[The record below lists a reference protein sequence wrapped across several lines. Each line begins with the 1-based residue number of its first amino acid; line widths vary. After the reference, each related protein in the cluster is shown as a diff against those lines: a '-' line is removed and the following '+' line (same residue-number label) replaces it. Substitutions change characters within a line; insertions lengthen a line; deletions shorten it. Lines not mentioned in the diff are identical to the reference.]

1 MMKNFY
7 KKLSFV
13 MVMGIS
19 LSSYAAW
26 NGDATAWTQG
36 DGSEQNPFLIEN
48 EAQLSHLQQTVT
60 TGETYQGKFFRL
72 TADLD
77 MGGKQMPSIGH
88 YNDYTTQENPELVRE
103 SKVFR
108 GTFDGDFHTIDNLT
122 IVSNNA
128 EATLGGVGLFAI
140 SYPETHICNL
150 TLGQGVTVE
159 GSEFDNVG
167 GFVGY
172 SAGGNV
178 ENCRILGTVN
188 GGGMNVGGIV
198 GSVEES
204 MTITGCVNAGRLVG
218 HSFAGGIVGY
228 ANLSKIQNCYS
239 SAVISCP
246 LASWVGGIL
255 GWAVE
260 STVNNCYAIG
270 PVEAEVG
277 SIWMPGK
284 SPICSELE
292 KSTAADCYYV
302 EALTGCKPLSE
313 QAGVTAVT
321 EEEMKAADMIAKLN
335 ANLSANAWGAG
346 ADGFP
351 ALLWEI
357 DRTGSIESAGA
368 TAGIEIIKEG
378 DRLVVVSATGER
390 ARLSVYDITGKAIV
404 TAVVSDGDCVTVPG
418 KGVCIVALV
427 TDDGNCTTHKF
438 LF

>member
-60 TGETYQGKFFRL
+60 AGETYQGKYFRM

-128 EATLGGVGLFAI
+128 EATLGGLGLFAV
-140 SYPETHICNL
+140 SYPETRICNL

>member
-1 MMKNFY
+1 M
-7 KKLSFV
+7 
-13 MVMGIS
+13 
-19 LSSYAAW
+19 
-26 NGDATAWTQG
+26 
-36 DGSEQNPFLIEN
+36 IEN

-60 TGETYQGKFFRL
+60 AGETYQGKYFRM

-128 EATLGGVGLFAI
+128 EATLGGLGLFAV
-140 SYPETHICNL
+140 SYPETRICNL

>member
-167 GFVGY
+167 GFIGY
-172 SAGGNV
+172 SSGGKV
-178 ENCRILGTVN
+178 ENCRFMGLVN
-188 GGGMNVGGIV
+188 GGSMN
-198 GSVEES
+198 
-204 MTITGCVNAGRLVG
+204 
-218 HSFAGGIVGY
+218 AGGIVG
-228 ANLSKIQNCYS
+228 
-239 SAVISCP
+239 V
-246 LASWVGGIL
+246 
-255 GWAVE
+255 
-260 STVNNCYAIG
+260 
-270 PVEAEVG
+270 AEVAMTI
-277 SIWMPGK
+277 S
-284 SPICSELE
+284 
-292 KSTAADCYYV
+292 
-302 EALTGCKPLSE
+302 GC
-313 QAGVTAVT
+313 AVSYT
-321 EEEMKAADMIAKLN
+321 HLRDHETFGYLVF
-335 ANLSANAWGAG
+335 S
-346 ADGFP
+346 
-351 ALLWEI
+351 LL
-357 DRTGSIESAGA
+357 
-368 TAGIEIIKEG
+368 
-378 DRLVVVSATGER
+378 L
-390 ARLSVYDITGKAIV
+390 
-404 TAVVSDGDCVTVPG
+404 
-418 KGVCIVALV
+418 
-427 TDDGNCTTHKF
+427 
-438 LF
+438 

>member
-1 MMKNFY
+1 MKNFY

-19 LSSYAAW
+19 FSSYAAW

-60 TGETYQGKFFRL
+60 AGETYQGKYFRM

-128 EATLGGVGLFAI
+128 EATLGGLGLFAV
-140 SYPETHICNL
+140 SYPETRICNL

-284 SPICSELE
+284 SPICAELE
-292 KSTAADCYYV
+292 KSSASDCYYV

-335 ANLSANAWGAG
+335 ANLSANAWGVG

-357 DRTGSIESAGA
+357 DGTGSIESVGA
-368 TAGIEIIKEG
+368 TAGIEIVKEG
-378 DRLVVVSATGER
+378 DRLVIVSATGEK
-390 ARLSVYDITGKAIV
+390 ARLSVYDITGKMIV
-404 TAVVSDGDCVTVPG
+404 TAVVTDGDCITVHD
-418 KGVCIVALV
+418 KGGCIASLV
-427 TDDGNCTTHKF
+427 TDDGNRTTHKF

>member
-1 MMKNFY
+1 MKNFY

-19 LSSYAAW
+19 FSSYAAW

-60 TGETYQGKFFRL
+60 AGETYQGKYFRM

-128 EATLGGVGLFAI
+128 EATLGGLGLFAV
-140 SYPETHICNL
+140 SYPETRICNL

-284 SPICSELE
+284 SPICAELE
-292 KSTAADCYYV
+292 KSSASDCYYV

-313 QAGVTAVT
+313 QTGVTAVT

-335 ANLSANAWGAG
+335 ANLSANAWGVG

-357 DRTGSIESAGA
+357 DGTGSIESVGA
-368 TAGIEIIKEG
+368 TAGIEIVKEG
-378 DRLVVVSATGER
+378 DRLVIVSATGEK
-390 ARLSVYDITGKAIV
+390 ARLSVYDITGKVIV

>member
-1 MMKNFY
+1 MKNFY

-60 TGETYQGKFFRL
+60 AGETYQGKYFRM

-128 EATLGGVGLFAI
+128 EATLGGLGLFAV
-140 SYPETHICNL
+140 SYPETRICNR

-284 SPICSELE
+284 SPICAELE
-292 KSTAADCYYV
+292 KSSASNCYYV

-313 QAGVTAVT
+313 QTGVTAVT

-335 ANLSANAWGAG
+335 ANLSANAWGVG

-357 DRTGSIESAGA
+357 DGTGSIESVGA
-368 TAGIEIIKEG
+368 TAGIEIVKEG
-378 DRLVVVSATGER
+378 DRLVIVSATGEK
-390 ARLSVYDITGKAIV
+390 ARLSVYDITGKVIV
-404 TAVVSDGDCVTVPG
+404 TAVVTDGDCITVHD
-418 KGVCIVALV
+418 KGVCIASLV
-427 TDDGNCTTHKF
+427 TDDGNRTTHKF

>member
-1 MMKNFY
+1 MKNFY

-19 LSSYAAW
+19 FSSYAAW

-60 TGETYQGKFFRL
+60 AGETYQGKYFRM

-128 EATLGGVGLFAI
+128 EATLGGLGLFAV
-140 SYPETHICNL
+140 SYPETRICNL

-284 SPICSELE
+284 SPICAELE
-292 KSTAADCYYV
+292 KSSASDCYYV
-302 EALTGCKPLSE
+302 EALKGLQPVSE

-335 ANLSANAWGAG
+335 ANLSANAWGVG

-357 DRTGSIESAGA
+357 DGTGSIESVGA
-368 TAGIEIIKEG
+368 TAGIEIVKEG
-378 DRLVVVSATGER
+378 DRLVIVSATGEK
-390 ARLSVYDITGKAIV
+390 ARLSVYDITGKMIV
-404 TAVVSDGDCVTVPG
+404 TAVVTDGDCITVHD
-418 KGVCIVALV
+418 KGVCIASLV
-427 TDDGNCTTHKF
+427 TDDGNRTTHKF

>member
-1 MMKNFY
+1 MKNFY

-19 LSSYAAW
+19 LSSYATW

-60 TGETYQGKFFRL
+60 AGETYQGKYFRM

-128 EATLGGVGLFAI
+128 EATLGGLGLFAV
-140 SYPETHICNL
+140 SYPETRICNL

-284 SPICSELE
+284 SPICAELE
-292 KSTAADCYYV
+292 KSSASDCYYV

-335 ANLSANAWGAG
+335 ANLSANAWGVG

-357 DRTGSIESAGA
+357 DGTGSIESVGA
-368 TAGIEIIKEG
+368 TAGIEIVKEG
-378 DRLVVVSATGER
+378 DRLVIVSATGEK
-390 ARLSVYDITGKAIV
+390 ARLSVYDITGKMIV
-404 TAVVSDGDCVTVPG
+404 TAVVTDGDCITVHD
-418 KGVCIVALV
+418 KGVCIASLV
-427 TDDGNCTTHKF
+427 TDDGNRTTHKF

>member
-1 MMKNFY
+1 MKNFY

-60 TGETYQGKFFRL
+60 AGETYQGKYFRM

-128 EATLGGVGLFAI
+128 EATLGGLGLFAV
-140 SYPETHICNL
+140 SYPETRICNL

-284 SPICSELE
+284 SPICAELE
-292 KSTAADCYYV
+292 KSSASNCYYV

-313 QAGVTAVT
+313 QTGVTAVT

-335 ANLSANAWGAG
+335 ANLSANAWGVG

-357 DRTGSIESAGA
+357 DGTGSIESVGA
-368 TAGIEIIKEG
+368 TAGIEIVKEG
-378 DRLVVVSATGER
+378 DRLVIVSATGEK
-390 ARLSVYDITGKAIV
+390 ARLSVYDITGKVIV
-404 TAVVSDGDCVTVPG
+404 TAVVTDGDCITVHD
-418 KGVCIVALV
+418 KGVCIDWLV
-427 TDDGNCTTHKF
+427 TDAGNRTTHKF

>member
-1 MMKNFY
+1 MKNFY

-19 LSSYAAW
+19 FSSYAAW

-60 TGETYQGKFFRL
+60 AGETYQGKFFRL

-77 MGGKQMPSIGH
+77 MAGKQMPSIGN

-122 IVSNNA
+122 IVNNNA
-128 EATLGGVGLFAI
+128 DPTLGGVGLFAI
-140 SYPETHICNL
+140 SYPETYICNL
-150 TLGQGVTVE
+150 ILGNNVTIE
-159 GSEFDNVG
+159 GSDFDCVA

-172 SAGGNV
+172 GSGGKV
-178 ENCRILGTVN
+178 ENCRFMGLVN
-188 GGGMNVGGIV
+188 GGSMNAGGIV
-198 GSVEES
+198 GAAEVA
-204 MTITGCVNAGRLVG
+204 MTISGCVNTGKLVG

-239 SAVISCP
+239 SATISCP
-246 LASWVGGIL
+246 LAYWVGGIV
-255 GWAVE
+255 GWAE
-260 STVNNCYAIG
+260 QSTVYNCYAIG
-270 PVEAEVG
+270 SVEAEAG
-277 SIWMPGK
+277 SSFLPGK

>member
-1 MMKNFY
+1 MKNFY

-19 LSSYAAW
+19 FSSYAAW

-60 TGETYQGKFFRL
+60 AGETYQGKYFRM

-128 EATLGGVGLFAI
+128 EATLGGLGLFTV
-140 SYPETHICNL
+140 SYPETRICNL

-284 SPICSELE
+284 SPICAELE
-292 KSTAADCYYV
+292 KSSASDCYYV

-335 ANLSANAWGAG
+335 ANLSANAWGVG

-357 DRTGSIESAGA
+357 DGTGSIESVGA
-368 TAGIEIIKEG
+368 TAGIEIVKEG
-378 DRLVVVSATGER
+378 DRLVIVSATGEK
-390 ARLSVYDITGKAIV
+390 ARLSVYDITGKMIV
-404 TAVVSDGDCVTVPG
+404 TAVVTDGDCITVHD
-418 KGVCIVALV
+418 KGVCIASLV
-427 TDDGNCTTHKF
+427 TDDCNRTTHKF

>member
-1 MMKNFY
+1 
-7 KKLSFV
+7 

-60 TGETYQGKFFRL
+60 AGETYQGKYFRM

-128 EATLGGVGLFAI
+128 EATLGGLGLFAV
-140 SYPETHICNL
+140 SYPETRICNL

>member
-1 MMKNFY
+1 MKNFY

-60 TGETYQGKFFRL
+60 AGETYQGKFFRL

-128 EATLGGVGLFAI
+128 EATLGGLGLFAV
-140 SYPETHICNL
+140 SYPETRICNL
-150 TLGQGVTVE
+150 TLGQGVTIE

-313 QAGVTAVT
+313 QIGVTAVT

-335 ANLSANAWGAG
+335 ANLVSEAWGVG

-357 DRTGSIESAGA
+357 DGTGSIESVGA
-368 TAGIEIIKEG
+368 TAGIEIVKEG
-378 DRLVVVSATGER
+378 DRLVIVSATGEK

-404 TAVVSDGDCVTVPG
+404 TAVVTDGDCITVSS
-418 KGVCIVALV
+418 KGVCIATLV
-427 TDDGNCTTHKF
+427 TDGGNCTTHKF

>member
-1 MMKNFY
+1 MPH
-7 KKLSFV
+7 
-13 MVMGIS
+13 
-19 LSSYAAW
+19 
-26 NGDATAWTQG
+26 ATAWTQG

-60 TGETYQGKFFRL
+60 AGETYQGKYFRM

-128 EATLGGVGLFAI
+128 EATLGGLGLFAV
-140 SYPETHICNL
+140 SYPETRICNL

-284 SPICSELE
+284 SPICAELE
-292 KSTAADCYYV
+292 KSSASNCYYV

-313 QAGVTAVT
+313 QTGVTAVT

-335 ANLSANAWGAG
+335 ANLSANAWGVG

-357 DRTGSIESAGA
+357 DGTGSIESVGA
-368 TAGIEIIKEG
+368 TAGIEIVKEG
-378 DRLVVVSATGER
+378 DRLVIVSATGEK
-390 ARLSVYDITGKAIV
+390 ARLSVYDITGKVIV
-404 TAVVSDGDCVTVPG
+404 TAVVTDGDCITVHD
-418 KGVCIVALV
+418 KGVCIASLV
-427 TDDGNCTTHKF
+427 TDDGNRTTHKF

>member
-1 MMKNFY
+1 MKNFY

-19 LSSYAAW
+19 FSSYAARD
-26 NGDATAWTQG
+26 GDATAWTQG

-60 TGETYQGKFFRL
+60 AGETYQGKYFRM

-128 EATLGGVGLFAI
+128 EATLGGLGLFAV
-140 SYPETHICNL
+140 SYPETRICNL

-284 SPICSELE
+284 SPICAELE
-292 KSTAADCYYV
+292 KSSASDCYYV

-335 ANLSANAWGAG
+335 ANLSANAWGVG

-357 DRTGSIESAGA
+357 DGTGSIESVGA
-368 TAGIEIIKEG
+368 TAGIEIVKEG
-378 DRLVVVSATGER
+378 DRLVIVSATGEK
-390 ARLSVYDITGKAIV
+390 ARLSVYDITGKMIV
-404 TAVVSDGDCVTVPG
+404 TAVVTDGDCITVHD
-418 KGVCIVALV
+418 KGVCIASLV
-427 TDDGNCTTHKF
+427 TDDGNRTTHKF

>member
-1 MMKNFY
+1 MKNFY

-60 TGETYQGKFFRL
+60 AGETYQGKYFRM

-128 EATLGGVGLFAI
+128 EATLGGLGLFAV
-140 SYPETHICNL
+140 SYPETRICNL
-150 TLGQGVTVE
+150 TLGQGVTIE

-284 SPICSELE
+284 SPICAELE
-292 KSTAADCYYV
+292 KSSASDCYYV

-368 TAGIEIIKEG
+368 TAGIEIVKEG

>member
-1 MMKNFY
+1 MKNFY

-60 TGETYQGKFFRL
+60 AGETYQGKYFRM

-128 EATLGGVGLFAI
+128 EATLGGLGLFAV
-140 SYPETHICNL
+140 SYPETRICNL

-255 GWAVE
+255 GWGVE

>member
-1 MMKNFY
+1 MKNFY

-19 LSSYAAW
+19 FSSYAAW

-60 TGETYQGKFFRL
+60 AGETYQGKYFRM

-128 EATLGGVGLFAI
+128 EATLGGLGLFAV
-140 SYPETHICNL
+140 SYPETRICNL

-284 SPICSELE
+284 SPICAELE
-292 KSTAADCYYV
+292 KSSASDCYYV

-335 ANLSANAWGAG
+335 ANLSANAWGVG

-357 DRTGSIESAGA
+357 DGTGSIESVGA
-368 TAGIEIIKEG
+368 TAGIEIVKEG
-378 DRLVVVSATGER
+378 DRLVIVSATGEK
-390 ARLSVYDITGKAIV
+390 ARLSVYDITGKVIV

>member
-1 MMKNFY
+1 M
-7 KKLSFV
+7 
-13 MVMGIS
+13 
-19 LSSYAAW
+19 
-26 NGDATAWTQG
+26 TA
-36 DGSEQNPFLIEN
+36 
-48 EAQLSHLQQTVT
+48 
-60 TGETYQGKFFRL
+60 GETYQGKYFRM

-128 EATLGGVGLFAI
+128 EATLGGLGLFAV
-140 SYPETHICNL
+140 SYPETRICNL

>member
-1 MMKNFY
+1 MKNFY

-60 TGETYQGKFFRL
+60 AGETYQGKYFRM

-128 EATLGGVGLFAI
+128 EATLGGLGLFAV
-140 SYPETHICNL
+140 SYPETRICNL

-404 TAVVSDGDCVTVPG
+404 TAVVSDGDCATVPG
-418 KGVCIVALV
+418 KAGCIVALV

>member
-1 MMKNFY
+1 
-7 KKLSFV
+7 
-13 MVMGIS
+13 MGIS
-19 LSSYAAW
+19 FSSYAAW

-48 EAQLSHLQQTVT
+48 EAQLLHLQQTVT
-60 TGETYQGKFFRL
+60 AGETYQGKYFRM

-128 EATLGGVGLFAI
+128 EATLGGLGLFAV
-140 SYPETHICNL
+140 SYPETRICNL

-255 GWAVE
+255 GWVVE

-284 SPICSELE
+284 SPICAELE
-292 KSTAADCYYV
+292 KSSASDCYYV

-335 ANLSANAWGAG
+335 ANLSANAWGVG

-357 DRTGSIESAGA
+357 DGTGSIESVGA
-368 TAGIEIIKEG
+368 TAGIEIVKEG
-378 DRLVVVSATGER
+378 DRLVIVSATGEK
-390 ARLSVYDITGKAIV
+390 ARLSVYDITGKMIV
-404 TAVVSDGDCVTVPG
+404 TAVVTDGDCITVHD
-418 KGVCIVALV
+418 KGVCIASLV
-427 TDDGNCTTHKF
+427 TDDGNRTTHKF

>member
-1 MMKNFY
+1 M
-7 KKLSFV
+7 
-13 MVMGIS
+13 
-19 LSSYAAW
+19 
-26 NGDATAWTQG
+26 
-36 DGSEQNPFLIEN
+36 IEN

-60 TGETYQGKFFRL
+60 AGETYQGKYFRM

-128 EATLGGVGLFAI
+128 EATLGGLGLFAV
-140 SYPETHICNL
+140 SYPETRICNL

-284 SPICSELE
+284 SPICAELE
-292 KSTAADCYYV
+292 KSSASNCYYV

-313 QAGVTAVT
+313 QTGVTAVT

-335 ANLSANAWGAG
+335 ANLSANAWGVG

-357 DRTGSIESAGA
+357 DGTGSIESVGA
-368 TAGIEIIKEG
+368 TAGIEIVKEG
-378 DRLVVVSATGER
+378 DRLVIVSATGEK
-390 ARLSVYDITGKAIV
+390 ARLSVYDITGKVIV
-404 TAVVSDGDCVTVPG
+404 TAVVTDGDCITVHD
-418 KGVCIVALV
+418 KGVCIASLV
-427 TDDGNCTTHKF
+427 TDDGNRTTHKF

>member
-1 MMKNFY
+1 MKNFY
-7 KKLSFV
+7 KKLSLV

-19 LSSYAAW
+19 FSSYAAW

-60 TGETYQGKFFRL
+60 AGETYQGKYFRM

-128 EATLGGVGLFAI
+128 EATLGGLGLFAV
-140 SYPETHICNL
+140 SYPETRICNL

-284 SPICSELE
+284 SPICAELE
-292 KSTAADCYYV
+292 KSSASDCYYV

-335 ANLSANAWGAG
+335 ANLSANAWGVG

-357 DRTGSIESAGA
+357 DGTGSIESVGA
-368 TAGIEIIKEG
+368 TAGIEIVKEG
-378 DRLVVVSATGER
+378 DRLVIVSATGEK
-390 ARLSVYDITGKAIV
+390 ARLSVYDITGKMIV
-404 TAVVSDGDCVTVPG
+404 TAVVTDGDCITVHD
-418 KGVCIVALV
+418 KGVCIASLV
-427 TDDGNCTTHKF
+427 TDDGNRTTHKF

>member
-1 MMKNFY
+1 
-7 KKLSFV
+7 
-13 MVMGIS
+13 MGIS

-60 TGETYQGKFFRL
+60 AGETYQGKYFRM

-128 EATLGGVGLFAI
+128 EATLGGLGLFAV
-140 SYPETHICNL
+140 SYPETRICNL

>member
-60 TGETYQGKFFRL
+60 TGETYQGKFFCL
-72 TADLD
+72 TVDLD

-128 EATLGGVGLFAI
+128 EATLGGLGLFAV
-140 SYPETHICNL
+140 SYPETRICNL

>member
-1 MMKNFY
+1 MKNFY

-128 EATLGGVGLFAI
+128 EATLGGLGLFTV
-140 SYPETHICNL
+140 SYPETRICNL

-284 SPICSELE
+284 SPICAELE
-292 KSTAADCYYV
+292 KSSASDCYYV

-335 ANLSANAWGAG
+335 ANLSANAWGVG

-357 DRTGSIESAGA
+357 DGTGSIESVGA
-368 TAGIEIIKEG
+368 TAGIEIVKEG
-378 DRLVVVSATGER
+378 DRLVIVSATGEK
-390 ARLSVYDITGKAIV
+390 ARLSVYDITGKMIV
-404 TAVVSDGDCVTVPG
+404 TAVVTDGDCITVHD
-418 KGVCIVALV
+418 KGVCIASLV
-427 TDDGNCTTHKF
+427 TDDGNRTTHKF

>member
-88 YNDYTTQENPELVRE
+88 YHDYTTQENPELVRE

-167 GFVGY
+167 GFIGY
-172 SAGGNV
+172 SSGGKV
-178 ENCRILGTVN
+178 ENCRFMGLVN
-188 GGGMNVGGIV
+188 GGSMNAGGIV
-198 GSVEES
+198 GVAEVA
-204 MTITGCVNAGRLVG
+204 MTISGCVNTGKLVG
-218 HSFAGGIVGY
+218 HSFAGGIAGSVSMS
-228 ANLSKIQNCYS
+228 NVQNCYS
-239 SAVISCP
+239 SATISCP
-246 LASWVGGIL
+246 LAYWVAGIV
-255 GWAVE
+255 GWAE
-260 STVNNCYAIG
+260 QSTVYNCYAIG
-270 PVEAEVG
+270 SVEAEVG
-277 SIWMPGK
+277 SSFLPGK

>member
-1 MMKNFY
+1 MKNFY

-19 LSSYAAW
+19 FSSYAAW

-60 TGETYQGKFFRL
+60 AGETYQGKYFRM

-128 EATLGGVGLFAI
+128 EATLGGLGLFAV
-140 SYPETHICNL
+140 SYPETRICNL

-284 SPICSELE
+284 SPICAELE
-292 KSTAADCYYV
+292 KSSASDCYYV

-357 DRTGSIESAGA
+357 DRTGSIESVGA
-368 TAGIEIIKEG
+368 TAGIEIVKEG

>member
-60 TGETYQGKFFRL
+60 TGETYQGKYFRM

-128 EATLGGVGLFAI
+128 EATLGGLGLFAV
-140 SYPETHICNL
+140 SYPETRICNL

-284 SPICSELE
+284 SPICAELE
-292 KSTAADCYYV
+292 KSSASDCYYV

-335 ANLSANAWGAG
+335 ANLSANAWGVG

-357 DRTGSIESAGA
+357 DGTGSIESVGA
-368 TAGIEIIKEG
+368 TAGIEIVKEG
-378 DRLVVVSATGER
+378 DRLVIVSATGEK
-390 ARLSVYDITGKAIV
+390 ARLSVYDITGKMIV
-404 TAVVSDGDCVTVPG
+404 TAVVTDGDCITVHD
-418 KGVCIVALV
+418 KGVCIASLV
-427 TDDGNCTTHKF
+427 TDDGNRTTHKF

>member
-1 MMKNFY
+1 MKNFY

-19 LSSYAAW
+19 FSSYAAW

-60 TGETYQGKFFRL
+60 AGETYQGKYFRM

-128 EATLGGVGLFAI
+128 EATLGGLGLFTV
-140 SYPETHICNL
+140 SYPETRICNL

-188 GGGMNVGGIV
+188 GGGMNV
-198 GSVEES
+198 
-204 MTITGCVNAGRLVG
+204 
-218 HSFAGGIVGY
+218 GGIVGY

-284 SPICSELE
+284 SPICAELE
-292 KSTAADCYYV
+292 KSSASDCYYV

-335 ANLSANAWGAG
+335 ANLSANAWGVG

-357 DRTGSIESAGA
+357 DGTGSIESVGA
-368 TAGIEIIKEG
+368 TAGIEIVKEG
-378 DRLVVVSATGER
+378 DRLVIVSATGEK
-390 ARLSVYDITGKAIV
+390 ARLSVYDITGKMIV
-404 TAVVSDGDCVTVPG
+404 TAVVTDGDCITVHD
-418 KGVCIVALV
+418 KGVCIASLV
-427 TDDGNCTTHKF
+427 TDDGNRTTHKF

>member
-1 MMKNFY
+1 MKNFY

-19 LSSYAAW
+19 FSSYAAW

-60 TGETYQGKFFRL
+60 AGETYQGKYFRM

-128 EATLGGVGLFAI
+128 EATLGGLGLFTV
-140 SYPETHICNL
+140 SYPETRICNL

-284 SPICSELE
+284 SPICAELE
-292 KSTAADCYYV
+292 KSSASDCYYV

-335 ANLSANAWGAG
+335 ANLSANAWGVG

-357 DRTGSIESAGA
+357 DGTGSIESVGA
-368 TAGIEIIKEG
+368 TAGIEIVKEG
-378 DRLVVVSATGER
+378 DRLVSVSATGEK
-390 ARLSVYDITGKAIV
+390 ARLSVYDITGKMIV
-404 TAVVSDGDCVTVPG
+404 TAVVTDGDCITVHD
-418 KGVCIVALV
+418 KGVCIASLV
-427 TDDGNCTTHKF
+427 TDDGNRTTHKF

>member
-1 MMKNFY
+1 MKNFY

-19 LSSYAAW
+19 FSSYAAW

-60 TGETYQGKFFRL
+60 AGETYQGKYFRM

-77 MGGKQMPSIGH
+77 MGGKQMLSIGH

-128 EATLGGVGLFAI
+128 EATLGGLGLFAV
-140 SYPETHICNL
+140 SYPETRICNL

-284 SPICSELE
+284 SPICAELE
-292 KSTAADCYYV
+292 KSSASDCYYV

-335 ANLSANAWGAG
+335 ANLSANAWGVG

-357 DRTGSIESAGA
+357 DGTGSIESVGA
-368 TAGIEIIKEG
+368 TAGIEIVKEG
-378 DRLVVVSATGER
+378 DRLVIVSATGEK
-390 ARLSVYDITGKAIV
+390 ARLSVYDITGKMIV
-404 TAVVSDGDCVTVPG
+404 TAVVTDGDCITVHD
-418 KGVCIVALV
+418 KGVCIASLV
-427 TDDGNCTTHKF
+427 TDDGNRTTHKF

>member
-1 MMKNFY
+1 MKNFY

-19 LSSYAAW
+19 FSSYAAW

-48 EAQLSHLQQTVT
+48 EAQPSHLQQTVT
-60 TGETYQGKFFRL
+60 AGETYQGKYFRM

-128 EATLGGVGLFAI
+128 EATLGGLGLFTV
-140 SYPETHICNL
+140 SYPETRICNL

-284 SPICSELE
+284 SPICAELE
-292 KSTAADCYYV
+292 KSSASDCYYV

-335 ANLSANAWGAG
+335 ANLSANAWGVG

-357 DRTGSIESAGA
+357 DGTGSIESVGA
-368 TAGIEIIKEG
+368 TAGIEIVKEG
-378 DRLVVVSATGER
+378 DRLVIVSATGEK
-390 ARLSVYDITGKAIV
+390 ARLSVYDITGKMIV
-404 TAVVSDGDCVTVPG
+404 TAVVTDGDCITVHD
-418 KGVCIVALV
+418 KGVCIASLV
-427 TDDGNCTTHKF
+427 TDDGNRTTHKF

>member
-1 MMKNFY
+1 
-7 KKLSFV
+7 

-128 EATLGGVGLFAI
+128 EATLGGLGLFAV
-140 SYPETHICNL
+140 SYPETRICNL